1 MSESEKKAGPKWRN
15 MRLDPTTHE
24 MVTLLGEI
32 MSERGHRAHW
42 KLPSGVVCHGP
53 ISDAPR
59 YMVVNFAVRLVT
71 EWLSKDWPDH
81 FKGMEARQAYLDGF
95 QEDGEPQED
104 EEE

>member
-1 MSESEKKAGPKWRN
+1 

-32 MSERGHRAHW
+32 MAERGHRAHW

-59 YMVVNFAVRLVT
+59 YMVVRFALNLVT

-81 FKGMEARQAYLDGF
+81 FKALEARQDYLDSFRG
-95 QEDGEPQED
+95 P
-104 EEE
+104 EEESE